1 MRNRAFKHLFIII
14 ALLSVLTVVFVQT
27 LPAGGCGRRD
37 SKPPKIHYV
46 LRYPLEPEYED
57 AVLVLAY
64 ITDSKSGVAN
74 ATLCYTVDGQQTVRV
89 VMDRNG
95 NLFTAEIPPLP
106 YNSTAAYVICA
117 YDKAGN
123 KACSEE
129 YVYTVGD
136 FHPPTITFIQQ
147 VPAQPN
153 YNDTVVIF
161 ANAVEPLNASGVKE
175 LILSYGDG
183 SHWTSVGMHFNG
195 TLYCA
200 AIPEFSYGTVAQ
212 YKLCAVD
219 NAGNAAALDVYSYR
233 VEDRYLP
240 VAAILTPKNGSFI
253 AKSVNITVYAYDDN
267 FLEARLA
274 IDDSV
279 LASWN
284 QTGTHTC
291 MLDTPMLSD
300 GVHKLLLEA
309 SDEARNKAVHTVFIT
324 VDNKAPKAEIL
335 SPTNGDYVKG
345 TVLVRLHA
353 EDENFERMELKIGEA
368 LYAWE
373 IKNQIYVWNTTDYG
387 DGEYEIILTAMD
399 KAGNKAEER
408 ITVKVDNTAP
418 TISELL
424 WTPKE
429 PEANET
435 VKASVQLADEGSGI
449 REAALWFRVLG
460 GEWQKTLMTLE
471 NGNWTATI
479 PGFKENAIV
488 TFYVECGD
496 NVGNVAKSVEE
507 YYAVKAAA
515 AEGFGGIPLY
525 WLILAV
531 VAIFAVLALTA
542 YYVRKKRRGAAAPTF
557 IAVSSL

>member
-14 ALLSVLTVVFVQT
+14 ALLLVLTVVFVQT
-27 LPAGGCGRRD
+27 LPADGCDRRD

-46 LRYPLEPEYED
+46 LQYPLEPEYED
-57 AVLVLAY
+57 GVLVLAY

-89 VMDRNG
+89 VINRKG

-106 YNSTAAYVICA
+106 YNSTVAYVICA

-123 KACSEE
+123 KACSREN
-129 YVYTVGD
+129 VYIVGD

-153 YNDTVVIF
+153 YNETVVIF
-161 ANAVEPLNASGVKE
+161 ANAVEPVNASGVKE
-175 LILSYGDG
+175 LILSYEG
-183 SHWTSVGMHFNG
+183 SSNWTSVSMHFNG
-195 TLYCA
+195 TLYYA
-200 AIPEFSYGTVAQ
+200 TIPEFPYGTLVQ

-219 NAGNAAALDVYSYR
+219 NAGNTAALDIYSYK
-233 VEDRYLP
+233 VEDQYLP
-240 VAAILTPKNGSFI
+240 VAAILSPKNGSFI
-253 AKSVNITVYAYDDN
+253 AKSVDVTVYVYDDN

-274 IDDSV
+274 IDNSV
-279 LASWN
+279 LAYWN
-284 QTGTHTC
+284 QTGTHTYT
-291 MLDTPMLSD
+291 LDTAILSD
-300 GVHKLLLEA
+300 GIHKLSLEA
-309 SDEARNKAVHTVFIT
+309 LDEARNKATHTVFIT

-335 SPTNGDYVKG
+335 SPANGDYVRG
-345 TVLVRLHA
+345 IVLVGLHA

-373 IKNQIYVWNTTDYG
+373 IKDQIYVWNTTDYG

-399 KAGNKAEER
+399 KAGNKAEGK

-418 TISELL
+418 TIGELV
-424 WTPKE
+424 WTPRE

-435 VKASVQLADEGSGI
+435 VKVSVQLADGGSGI

-460 GEWQKTLMTLE
+460 GEWQKTPMSLE

-479 PGFKENAIV
+479 PGFRENTII

-496 NVGNVAKSVEE
+496 NAGNIAKSLEE
-507 YYAVKAAA
+507 YYIVKAV

-531 VAIFAVLALTA
+531 VAIFAVLASTA
-542 YYVRKKRRGAAAPTF
+542 YYVRKRRRGAAAPTF
-557 IAVSSL
+557 LAVSSL